1 MKIKFITCIFS
12 HLYGT
17 DLGGRPS
24 RTEHYKFS
32 LLSLLKMTDADFV
45 CYTSVDEIDDLKHFF
60 YNMNEISESKLELK
74 TFNLRESKYSKL
86 INEFKDAE
94 EMKLSDRCYEIQYSK
109 FDWFNY
115 EDKSYDYYFWIDA
128 GLSHTGIIP
137 DKHLDGPG
145 YSCYFE
151 SHLFNND
158 FLKNLISFT
167 EDKFVV
173 ISKEN
178 VRNYWDKTV
187 DPKFYN
193 EYNRS
198 LHIIGGLFGGQVS
211 LWDDVVEK
219 FDNYVNE
226 VLNDEKQLYL
236 EENIMTLMFYNHND
250 LFKNLLFD
258 VWWHEDNYKEHPE
271 NFFVENKSFYKII
284 EELN

>member
-1 MKIKFITCIFS
+1 
-12 HLYGT
+12 
-17 DLGGRPS
+17 
-24 RTEHYKFS
+24 
-32 LLSLLKMTDADFV
+32 
-45 CYTSVDEIDDLKHFF
+45 
-60 YNMNEISESKLELK
+60 
-74 TFNLRESKYSKL
+74 
-86 INEFKDAE
+86 
-94 EMKLSDRCYEIQYSK
+94 MKLSDRCYEIQYSK

-145 YSCYFE
+145 YRCYFE

-158 FLKNLISFT
+158 FLKNLISFS

-193 EYNRS
+193 EYNRT

-211 LWDDVVEK
+211 LWDNVVEK

-226 VLNDEKQLYL
+226 VLNDEKKLYL

-271 NFFVENKSFYKII
+271 NFFIENKSFYKII

>member
-12 HLYGT
+12 HLYGS

-24 RTEHYKFS
+24 RTEHYRLS

-45 CYTSVDEIDDLKHFF
+45 CYTSIDEIDDLKHFF

-74 TFNLRESKYSKL
+74 TFNLRESKYSNL

-145 YSCYFE
+145 YRCYFE

-167 EDKFVV
+167 KDKFVV

-193 EYNRS
+193 EYNRT

-211 LWDDVVEK
+211 LWDNVVEK

-226 VLNDEKQLYL
+226 VLNDEKKLYL

>member
-12 HLYGT
+12 HLYGS

-24 RTEHYKFS
+24 RTEHYKLS

-45 CYTSVDEIDDLKHFF
+45 CYTSTDEIDELKHFF
-60 YNMNEISESKLELK
+60 YNMSEISESKLELK
-74 TFNLRESKYSKL
+74 TFNLRESKYSNL

>member
-12 HLYGT
+12 NLYGT

-45 CYTSVDEIDDLKHFF
+45 CYTSMEEIDDLSYFF
-60 YNMNEISESKLELK
+60 YDMNKIPKSKLELK
-74 TFNLRESKYSKL
+74 TFNLRESKYSNL
-86 INEFKDAE
+86 INKFKDNE

-145 YSCYFE
+145 YRCYFE

-158 FLKNLISFT
+158 FLKNLVSYS
-167 EDKFVV
+167 ENKFVV

-187 DPKFYN
+187 DPKFYT
-193 EYNRS
+193 EYNRT

-211 LWDDVVEK
+211 LWDNVVEK

-226 VLNDEKQLYL
+226 VLNDEKKLYL

>member
-45 CYTSVDEIDDLKHFF
+45 CYTSVDEIDELKHFF
-60 YNMNEISESKLELK
+60 HNMNNITESKLEFK

-86 INEFKDAE
+86 INEFKDTE

-145 YSCYFE
+145 YRCYFE

-158 FLKNLISFT
+158 FLKNLISFS

-193 EYNRS
+193 EYNRT

-211 LWDDVVEK
+211 LWDNVVEK

-226 VLNDEKQLYL
+226 VLNDEKKLYL

-271 NFFVENKSFYKII
+271 NFFIENKSFYKII